1 MNVDLELYRV
11 FCEVVKYK
19 NISKTADSI
28 GISQSAVTQSI
39 KKLEDLL
46 GGQLFFR
53 NKRGVE
59 LTEEGKKLY
68 EYIDDSIETMNN
80 AENMFSQ
87 YIDVERGMIRIG
99 GGSTIISSL
108 IGDLLIEFI
117 KKYPGIELSITS
129 GLSEDLLK
137 KLSNGEIDL
146 VALNLPYLGK
156 EYSNIEIEE
165 LRKSKFCFF
174 ATKKYLEDKKDI
186 DLFNDPNLKFVLPKF
201 PSIKRKI
208 LDEYCQKNNINITPH
223 YECSNST
230 ILKNMVLNDIGI
242 GFNNITN
249 LKDIKDKIV
258 IIKEL
263 DGYETGEG
271 IATLKKEIMN
281 KATLELVKMI
291 KNKYNG

>member
-186 DLFNDPNLKFVLPKF
+186 DLFNDPNLKFVLLKF
-201 PSIKRKI
+201 
-208 LDEYCQKNNINITPH
+208 Q
-223 YECSNST
+223 
-230 ILKNMVLNDIGI
+230 
-242 GFNNITN
+242 
-249 LKDIKDKIV
+249 
-258 IIKEL
+258 
-263 DGYETGEG
+263 
-271 IATLKKEIMN
+271 
-281 KATLELVKMI
+281 
-291 KNKYNG
+291 